1 MVVFGN
7 IKVYSRLLNGH
18 FPDYRNFF
26 PKGYSTKGVVLRNDL
41 IQGLKRMNLITR
53 ENNYNTR
60 VAFHAESGIELF
72 TGDTEIGAGRI
83 SIPASIE

>member
-1 MVVFGN
+1 M
-7 IKVYSRLLNGH
+7 YSRLLNGH

-26 PKGYSTKGVVLRNDL
+26 PKGYATKGVVLRTDL
-41 IQGLKRMNLITR
+41 IQALKRMNLITR

-60 VAFHAESGIELF
+60 IAFRAESGLELF

-83 SIPASIE
+83 AIPASIE